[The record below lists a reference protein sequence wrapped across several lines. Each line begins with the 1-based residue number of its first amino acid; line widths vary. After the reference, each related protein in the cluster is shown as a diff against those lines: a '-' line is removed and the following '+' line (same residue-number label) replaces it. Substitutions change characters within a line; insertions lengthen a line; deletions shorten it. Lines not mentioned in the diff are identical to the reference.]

1 MNSKTDSDMAKLRSV
16 NTHFWDDDYI
26 AELPPLEKLL
36 FLYLLTCPATNIAGV
51 YELTRR
57 LMLFHTGLTSE
68 QIDAALARFKA
79 NTKVLY
85 VDNYIIMV
93 NHLKNQKLNTNML
106 RARDAIIKALPVAVL
121 KAFESVSKPSE
132 AFVQV
137 KDEDETKDKPEGK
150 ATIEQRAQGFRIDV
164 FAPENKV
171 KYGAAMLEAFY
182 AYWSEP
188 NRSGKKMRMELQPTW
203 KLAGRLATW
212 YGKEMNRKTGSQ
224 RIYRET

>member
-1 MNSKTDSDMAKLRSV
+1 MAKLRSV

-26 AELPPLEKLL
+26 AELPPIEKLL
-36 FLYLLTCPATNIAGV
+36 FLYLLTCPATNIAGI
-51 YELTRR
+51 YEITRR

-68 QIDAALARFKA
+68 QIDAALGRFKA
-79 NTKVLY
+79 DNKVLY

-106 RARDAIIKALPVAVL
+106 RARSAIIKALPAAVL

-132 AFVQV
+132 AFPQDKD
-137 KDEDETKDKPEGK
+137 KDEQKEEDEGAKQ
-150 ATIEQRAQGFRIDV
+150 TIEQRAQAFRIEV
-164 FAPENKV
+164 FAPENRV

-188 NRSGKKMRMELQPTW
+188 NRSGKRMRMELQPTW

-212 YGKEMNRKTGSQ
+212 YGKEVGHGKGSG